1 MKKLS
6 ILLAVIFLLSAC
18 SNGDPTQTESV
29 KIQATTVLAKATQPP
44 STPTQP
50 DPTATA
56 TLVPTPSATPIYPD
70 DGYGPD
76 YYPSNVNPLTGLF
89 VDNEHFLDK
98 RPVAVK
104 INIVPR
110 TATRPPW

>member
-6 ILLAVIFLLSAC
+6 IMLAVIFVLSAC
-18 SNGDPTQTESV
+18 SNGDPTQTEMV
-29 KIQATTVLAKATQPP
+29 KIQAIAVTATATQPP
-44 STPTQP
+44 PTPTRP

-76 YYPSNVNPLTGLF
+76 NYPSNVNPLTGLF
-89 VDNEHFLDK
+89 VD
-98 RPVAVK
+98 R
-104 INIVPR
+104 
-110 TATRPPW
+110 